1 MKMSKLFSEWVGCS
15 PVCPDLSISW
25 MQKMILCMAVILRED
40 AHALLLILNIPENH
54 TARSWIICVDS
65 HLLVPSMWRI
75 YQTWDCCEPGLI
87 AMLRCLLY
95 ISRWSA
101 LILGIW
107 ANTWK
112 NCKLTAGII
121 FSKLRSH
128 WAECN
133 ALFKLQHL
141 VKFSIFW

>member
-25 MQKMILCMAVILRED
+25 KQKMILCMAVILRED

-75 YQTWDCCEPGLI
+75 YHNMGLLWTRPNCDVELFI
-87 AMLRCLLY
+87 VYFTLVCPV
-95 ISRWSA
+95 I
-101 LILGIW
+101 GIW

-112 NCKLTAGII
+112 NCKLKAGII
-121 FSKLRSH
+121 LVKLRSP

-141 VKFSIFW
+141 VKIFDFL